1 MSHLSLRIW
10 CTATHK
16 WEAVRMLTNPELMSL
31 DELARRIRA
40 FQEATQ
46 AATSNALGRAD
57 AGDALLAARRRISAG
72 WGRWLVDN
80 CGMGVSTAE
89 LYMQLARHR
98 EKIEVEIERVGELSL
113 RAARRFIAKP
123 RATTLSKPKA
133 LKTKAGETDD
143 RMSAILRKALSL
155 IKTANAPGT
164 SSPVAESNKNE
175 AIAALQQ
182 LEPCEFGVQ
191 LCPKD
196 PSLASRLGNTCRASF
211 HPK

>member
-1 MSHLSLRIW
+1 VSHLSLRIW

-123 RATTLSKPKA
+123 RGHNIIKA
-133 LKTKAGETDD
+133 Q
-143 RMSAILRKALSL
+143 ALE
-155 IKTANAPGT
+155 N
-164 SSPVAESNKNE
+164 
-175 AIAALQQ
+175 Q
-182 LEPCEFGVQ
+182 
-191 LCPKD
+191 
-196 PSLASRLGNTCRASF
+196 SRRDG
-211 HPK
+211 

>member
-10 CTATHK
+10 CT
-16 WEAVRMLTNPELMSL
+16 
-31 DELARRIRA
+31 
-40 FQEATQ
+40 
-46 AATSNALGRAD
+46 
-57 AGDALLAARRRISAG
+57 
-72 WGRWLVDN
+72 
-80 CGMGVSTAE
+80 E

-123 RATTLSKPKA
+123 RATTLSKPKP

-143 RMSAILRKALSL
+143 RMSAIRRKALSL

-191 LCPKD
+191 LCQKD
-196 PSLASRLGNTCRASF
+196 PSLASRLGKTCRASF